1 MRAGHFDNLRNK
13 GKPLEV
19 VPDPHVPTDMQMAN
33 SLLRNNDLA
42 PAWISDRN
50 AILEQIERFR
60 TTLRQRLWA
69 LGEEDAAAATAVQSE
84 RTARARQTFLADQ
97 QNALKLINDRIQVQN
112 LRQPVTFL
120 EIVKLVWDDEVRR
133 ATGAPPS

>member
-1 MRAGHFDNLRNK
+1 
-13 GKPLEV
+13 
-19 VPDPHVPTDMQMAN
+19 
-33 SLLRNNDLA
+33 
-42 PAWISDRN
+42 
-50 AILEQIERFR
+50 
-60 TTLRQRLWA
+60 